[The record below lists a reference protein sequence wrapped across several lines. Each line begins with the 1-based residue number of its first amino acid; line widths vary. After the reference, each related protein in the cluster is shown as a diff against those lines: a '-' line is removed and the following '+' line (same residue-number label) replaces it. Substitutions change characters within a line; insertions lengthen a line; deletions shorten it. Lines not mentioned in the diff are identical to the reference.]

1 MGPMGAAPG
10 YGYHGAAPPPA
21 YGHEDW
27 VPAYEPPQGGTK
39 VDPNQNSNSNVQG
52 RPGGGGS
59 SQVPVPVYPGGDLGS
74 RRV

>member
-10 YGYHGAAPPPA
+10 YGYHAGAAPPPA

-27 VPAYEPPQGGTK
+27 VPAYEPPQGSTK
-39 VDPNQNSNSNVQG
+39 VDPNQSGNVQV
-52 RPGGGGS
+52 REGGGGS
-59 SQVPVPVYPGGDLGS
+59 SQVPVYHGGDLGS